1 MKSKVVSKEQAI
13 DLIKEGDTVAIGGF
27 IGCGHPEEITLEIEK
42 RYLERQTPKNLTL
55 VYAAGQGDS
64 QDKGLNHLGHEGL
77 VSKVIGGHWGL
88 APKLQKLALDNKIK
102 AYNLPQGII
111 SHLYRDIA
119 AGKPGTL
126 THVGLKTF
134 VDPRIEGGKLNKVT
148 TEDIVKVVNIEDK
161 EYLLYKAFPIDV
173 VILRATYA
181 DENGNATLEKEAA
194 ILDGTSM
201 AQAAKNSG
209 GIVIIQVE
217 KIVAKGSLD
226 PRKVK
231 IPGVYVDAIVVAEP
245 QNHMQTFAEF
255 YNPSYSG
262 EVKLPVNSIDS
273 LPLDERKVIA
283 RRAAME
289 LVPNSV
295 TNLGIGVPEGV
306 AIVANEE
313 GIGNEMTLTVEAGG
327 IGGVPAG
334 GLSFGAST
342 NPESILDQASQ
353 FDFYDGGGL
362 DVAFLGLAQCDKA
375 GNVNVSKF
383 GPKIAGCG
391 GFINITQNAK
401 KVVYCGTFTAGGLKV
416 KVGNGN
422 LTIEKDGKFNKFL
435 DVVEQITFSGEYAS
449 NIGQNVLYITERAV
463 FRLTEEGL
471 VLEEIAP
478 GIDLEKDVLDHMDF
492 KPIMSQRLK
501 LMNENIFKDELIG
514 IKIS

>member
-1 MKSKVVSKEQAI
+1 MKSKVISKEQAI

-42 RYLERQTPKNLTL
+42 RYIERQTPKNLTL

-161 EYLLYKAFPIDV
+161 EYLLYEAFPIDV

-245 QNHMQTFAEF
+245 QNHMQTFSEF

-262 EVKLPVNSIDS
+262 EVKLPVNSIAS

-449 NIGQNVLYITERAV
+449 NVGQNVLYITERAV
-463 FRLTEEGL
+463 FRLTKEGL

>member
-1 MKSKVVSKEQAI
+1 MKSKIVSKEQAI

-64 QDKGLNHLGHEGL
+64 QDKGLNHFGHEGL

-88 APKLQKLALDNKIK
+88 APKLQKLALDNKVK
-102 AYNLPQGII
+102 AYNLPQGVI

-134 VDPRIEGGKLNKVT
+134 VDPRIEGGKLNKAT

-161 EYLLYKAFPIDV
+161 EYLLYEAFPIDV

-209 GIVIIQVE
+209 GIVILQVE
-217 KIVAKGSLD
+217 KVVAKGTLD

-245 QNHMQTFAEF
+245 QNHMQTFGEF

-262 EVKLPVNSIDS
+262 EVKLPVDSIDS

-313 GIGNEMTLTVEAGG
+313 GIGHEMTLTVEAGG

-342 NPESILDQASQ
+342 NPESILDQAVQ

-362 DVAFLGLAQCDKA
+362 DVAFLGLAQCDKT

-416 KVGNGN
+416 KVGDGN

-435 DVVEQITFSGEYAS
+435 NVVEQITFSGEYAS
-449 NIGQNVLYITERAV
+449 NVGQNVLYITERAV
-463 FRLTEEGL
+463 FKLTKEGL

-478 GIDLEKDVLDHMDF
+478 GIDLEKDILDHMDF

-501 LMNENIFKDELIG
+501 LMDENIFKDELIG
-514 IKIS
+514 MKIS